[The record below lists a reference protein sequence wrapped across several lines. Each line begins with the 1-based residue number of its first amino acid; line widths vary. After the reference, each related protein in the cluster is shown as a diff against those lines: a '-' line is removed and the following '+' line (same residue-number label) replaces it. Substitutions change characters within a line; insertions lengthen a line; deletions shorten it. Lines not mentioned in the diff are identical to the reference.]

1 MMMIPPIVFKASF
14 LSDVP
19 LYVWYFMAGIILFAL
34 FGRGVLD
41 YLPFL
46 RQPVKKD
53 EPVKVTTETTTE
65 TTIK

>member
-1 MMMIPPIVFKASF
+1 
-14 LSDVP
+14 
-19 LYVWYFMAGIILFAL
+19 MAGIILFAL

-46 RQPVKKD
+46 RQPK
-53 EPVKVTTETTTE
+53 EPLKVTTETTTE